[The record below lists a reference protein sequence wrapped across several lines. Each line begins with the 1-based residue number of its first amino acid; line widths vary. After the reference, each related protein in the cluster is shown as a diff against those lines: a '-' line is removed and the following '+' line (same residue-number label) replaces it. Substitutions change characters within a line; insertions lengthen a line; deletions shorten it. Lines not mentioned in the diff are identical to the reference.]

1 MILFETERL
10 IIRQFTAADA
20 EGFFLING
28 NATVMHFIRP
38 AKNRKDSDDF
48 LQENLNLYQQ
58 GSVVGRHA
66 VVDKASDKIVGTFS
80 FLFLSDKI
88 NYHIGYALIPEYWG
102 RGFAQELVKYGTP
115 YFFSATDKTELFA
128 ITDKENKAS
137 QNALLKNGFI
147 VKGTTVEHDKELIL
161 FCINRP

>member
-1 MILFETERL
+1 MILFETERSL
-10 IIRQFTAADA
+10 VREFTAADA

-58 GSVVGRHA
+58 GSIVGRYA
-66 VVDKASDKIVGTFS
+66 VVEKASGTIAGTFS
-80 FLFLSDKI
+80 FLFLSDKT
-88 NYHIGYALIPEYWG
+88 NYHIGYALLPEYWG
-102 RGFAQELVKYGTP
+102 KGLAQELVKQGTP

-128 ITDKENKAS
+128 ITDKENTAS
-137 QNALLKNGFI
+137 QNALLKNGYI

-161 FCINRP
+161 FTISR